1 MWQHCNI
8 TFVPVLQERISGQGS
23 RGSFMPSY
31 DNGANGERNGPTL
44 NNPFGGSN
52 SFPTPTASWTQLSPS
67 SNEKTYDDRRYSNDE
82 RRYSNN
88 DAADKQGSGYNP
100 FEPTGYDP
108 FEQMAKE

>member
-1 MWQHCNI
+1 M
-8 TFVPVLQERISGQGS
+8 SSQGS
-23 RGSFMPSY
+23 LGSFIPSY
-31 DNGANGERNGPTL
+31 DGGERNGPTL

-67 SNEKTYDDRRYSNDE
+67 SNEKAYDDRRYSNDD